1 VDDSLPRG
9 GGGVDGAMGIQ
20 SKPGNEIRSAFV
32 DYFVQRGH
40 TAVPSSSLV
49 PRADPTLLFTN
60 AGMVQFKDVFTG
72 KEKRGYPRA
81 VTVQKCVRAG
91 GKHNDLEIVGRT
103 ARHHTF
109 FEMLGNFSFGD
120 YFKEQAVDYGWEF
133 LTSVLGLPPERLWA
147 TIHEG
152 DAAMRLG
159 PDEEARALWL
169 RYVPA
174 SRIVPCSTKDNF
186 WAMGDTGPC
195 GPCSEIVFDQGPG
208 VGCGQAS
215 CAVGCSCDRYLELW
229 NLVFMQFER
238 SAEGVLTPLPR
249 PSIDTGAGLERI
261 ATILQGAP
269 SNFDTDLLRPIIAL
283 VEELSGKRYG
293 ADPQADVSLRVI
305 ADHARATTFLVGDG
319 VLPSNEGRGY
329 VLRRILRR
337 GLRHGRLLGLEEPF
351 MARVTGRVVELMQ
364 QAYPDLA
371 EHRDYVARVTLSEEE
386 RFGHTLRMGLKLVE
400 SLVAE
405 LKKQG
410 TAAVPGVEIFR
421 LYDTYGFPLD
431 LLRDIATDNGLVLDE
446 AGFEAEMAAQRARA
460 RESWVGSGEVD
471 VPAHLR
477 ALTGTARV
485 EPLWYQGTESEAVV
499 EALFAGEEQRSVAA
513 LEAGET
519 GEVLLDRTPFYPEAG
534 GQVGDVGTLTADG
547 TIVEVLDTRRPIP
560 NLVLHQ
566 VRVKRGRL
574 GKGQALQAAVDGG
587 RRKATA
593 KNHTATHLLHAA
605 LRQVLG
611 DHVKQAGS
619 LVAPDRLRFD
629 FTHWNP
635 LTQREL
641 DRIEELVNEQ
651 VWENRTLDIRT
662 MELDQALALGAMAL
676 FGEKYGERVRVV
688 QVPEFSLELCGGTH
702 VRATGEIGLFK
713 ILSQGGVASG
723 VRRIEAVTGPG
734 AFRHVKHEEEVLAQA
749 AERIKARPLEL
760 PEKLEKLA
768 AATRELEKEV
778 QRLQGRLAA
787 GSLGQILAQAQEV
800 QGIRVVASQVDLR
813 DAKGIRELGDRL
825 RDQLGSGVVVLA
837 APLGERVAWVTM
849 VTKDLTARLHAGNL
863 ARDLAKLT
871 GGGGGGRPDVAEAGG
886 KDPSRIAEALA
897 AVPALVRG
905 QLARA

>member
-1 VDDSLPRG
+1 
-9 GGGVDGAMGIQ
+9 MGNQ
-20 SKPGNEIRSAFV
+20 AKSGPKSGNDIRSAFT
-32 DYFVQRGH
+32 DYFAQRGH
-40 TAVPSSSLV
+40 TVVPSSSLV

-72 KEKRGYPRA
+72 KEKRDYPRA

-91 GKHNDLEIVGRT
+91 GKHNDLENVGRT

-120 YFKEQAVDYGWEF
+120 YFKEQAVDYAWEF
-133 LTSVLGLPPERLWA
+133 LTEVLGLPAQRLWT

-152 DAAMRLG
+152 DAGMRLG
-159 PDEEARALWL
+159 PDEEARSLWL

-208 VGCGQAS
+208 VGCGQPS
-215 CAVGCSCDRYLELW
+215 CAVGCACDRYLELW

-238 SAEGVLTPLPR
+238 SAEGTLTPLPR

-261 ATILQGAP
+261 AAVLQGVP
-269 SNFDTDLLRPIIAL
+269 GNFDTDLLRPIIAL
-283 VEELSGKRYG
+283 VEQRTGKRYG
-293 ADPQADVSLRVI
+293 ADPQADVSMRVI
-305 ADHARATTFLVGDG
+305 ADHARATTFLVSDG

-337 GLRHGRLLGLEEPF
+337 GLRHGRLLGVDEPF
-351 MARVTGRVVELMQ
+351 MAAVTRGVVELMQ
-364 QAYPDLA
+364 AAYPELP
-371 EHRDYVARVTLSEEE
+371 EHRDYVARVTLNEEE

-400 SLVAE
+400 TLVAE
-405 LKKQG
+405 LKG
-410 TAAVPGVEIFR
+410 RGASAVPGSEIFR

-431 LLRDIATDNGLVLDE
+431 LLRDIATDHGLDLDE
-446 AGFEAEMAAQRARA
+446 AGFDSEMAAQRARA
-460 RESWVGSGEVD
+460 RESWVGSGEVE
-471 VPAHLR
+471 VPAHLK
-477 ALTGTARV
+477 ALTATVRV
-485 EPLWYQGTESEAVV
+485 EPLWYLGTEAEAVV
-499 EALFAGEEQRSVAA
+499 EALLTGEGQRAVST
-513 LEAGET
+513 LQEGEA
-519 GEVLLDRTPFYPEAG
+519 GEVLLNRTPFYPEAG
-534 GQVGDVGTLTADG
+534 GQVGDTGTLCADG
-547 TIVEVLDTRRPIP
+547 TLVEVLDTRRPVP
-560 NLVLHQ
+560 NLILHQ

-574 GKGQALQAAVDGG
+574 GVGQTVQAAVEQG
-587 RRKATA
+587 RRKVTA

-629 FTHWNP
+629 FSHWSP
-635 LTQREL
+635 ITPREV

-651 VWENRTLDIRT
+651 VWEDRTLGIET
-662 MELDQALALGAMAL
+662 MDLDRALGLGAMAL

-688 QVPEFSLELCGGTH
+688 SVPEFSTELCGGIH

-713 ILSQGGVASG
+713 IVSQGGVASG

-734 AFRHVKHEEEVLAQA
+734 ALRHVKHEEEVLAQA

-760 PEKLEKLA
+760 PEKLDKLSGL
-768 AATRELEKEV
+768 TRELEREV

-787 GSLGQILAQAQEV
+787 GSLEQVLGQAQV
-800 QGIRVVASQVDLR
+800 VDGIRVVAAQVDLR
-813 DAKGIRELGDRL
+813 DPKGIREMGDRL
-825 RDQLGSGVVVLA
+825 RDQLGSGVVVLVA
-837 APLGERVAWVTM
+837 QVADRVSWVTM
-849 VTKDLTARLHAGNL
+849 VTKDLTGRLHAGNL
-863 ARDLAKLT
+863 ARELAKRT
-871 GGGGGGRPDVAEAGG
+871 GGGGGGRPDLAEAGG

-897 AVPALVRG
+897 AVPDLVRG
-905 QLARA
+905 QLARG

>member
-1 VDDSLPRG
+1 
-9 GGGVDGAMGIQ
+9 MGHQ
-20 SKPGNEIRSAFV
+20 PKSGNEIRSAFV
-32 DYFVQRGH
+32 GYFAQRGH
-40 TAVPSSSLV
+40 AVVPSFPLV

-72 KEKRGYPRA
+72 KEKRDYARA

-91 GKHNDLEIVGRT
+91 GKHNDLENVGRT

-120 YFKEQAVDYGWEF
+120 YFKERAVDYAWEF
-133 LTSVLGLPPERLWA
+133 LTGHLGLPAERLWV

-152 DAAMRLG
+152 DGGMRLG
-159 PDEEARALWL
+159 PDEEARTLWL

-174 SRIVPCSTKDNF
+174 SRIVACSTKDNF

-195 GPCSEIVFDQGPG
+195 GPCSEIVYDQGPSM
-208 VGCGQAS
+208 GCGRPS
-215 CAVGCSCDRYLELW
+215 CAVGCDCDRYLELW

-238 SAEGVLTPLPR
+238 GADGALTPLPR

-261 ATILQGAP
+261 AAVLQGVP

-283 VEELSGKRYG
+283 VEELCGKRYG
-293 ADPQADVSLRVI
+293 ADPQADVSMRVI

-351 MARVTGRVVELMQ
+351 MATVTGRVVDLMQ

-371 EHRDYVARVTLSEEE
+371 EHRDYVARVTLNEEE

-400 SLVAE
+400 GLVAD
-405 LKKQG
+405 LKKRG
-410 TAAVPGVEIFR
+410 AAAVPGVEIFR

-431 LLRDIATDNGLVLDE
+431 LLRDIATDNGLTLDE
-446 AGFEAEMAAQRARA
+446 AGFEAEMSAQRARA
-460 RESWVGSGEVD
+460 RESWVGSGEVEA
-471 VPAHLR
+471 PAHLK
-477 ALTGTARV
+477 ALTATLRV

-499 EALFAGEEQRSVAA
+499 EALFAGAEQRSVTA

-534 GQVGDVGTLTADG
+534 GQVGDTGTLGADG
-547 TIVEVLDTRRPIP
+547 TLVEVLDTRRPVP

-574 GKGQALQAAVDGG
+574 AVGQIVQAAVEEG
-587 RRKATA
+587 RRKVTA

-629 FTHWNP
+629 FTHWSP
-635 LTQREL
+635 LTQHEL

-651 VWENRTLDIRT
+651 VWEDRPLGIEIMDLDR
-662 MELDQALALGAMAL
+662 ALALGAMAL

-688 QVPEFSLELCGGTH
+688 SVPEFSTELCGGIH

-713 ILSQGGVASG
+713 IVGQGGVASG

-760 PEKLEKLA
+760 TEKLEKLA
-768 AATRELEKEV
+768 GATRELEKEI

-787 GSLGQILAQAQEV
+787 GSLAQLVGQAQTVE
-800 QGIRVVASQVDLR
+800 GIRVIAAQVDLR
-813 DAKGIRELGDRL
+813 DPKGIRELGDRL
-825 RDQLGSGVVVLA
+825 RDQLGSGAVVLA
-837 APLGERVAWVTM
+837 AQVGDRVAWVTM

-886 KDPSRIAEALA
+886 KDPSKIAEALA
-897 AVPALVRG
+897 TVPDLVRG
-905 QLARA
+905 QLTRG